1 MRQMYTSARL
11 ANVEGVAQL
20 LTDAGVEIKV
30 TQGRS
35 YKKVSRREFSFRDKQ
50 ADTSNQ
56 PAVWVIK
63 PDDYFRARQILHEAG
78 LLDVS
83 TTESSYLPEAVTF
96 RDRTAGPDP
105 QVRISRIRMALL
117 AIVAAMAG
125 LMALRMFFGR

>member
-1 MRQMYTSARL
+1 MYSSPRL
-11 ANVEGVAQL
+11 ANVEGVEQL
-20 LTDAGVEIKV
+20 LKDAGIETKV

-50 ADTSNQ
+50 ADSSNQ

-63 PDDYFRARQILHEAG
+63 PEDYFQARQILHDAG
-78 LLDVS
+78 LLDIS

-96 RDRTAGPDP
+96 RDRAASPDP
-105 QVRISRIRMALL
+105 QVRISRIRMLLL

-125 LMALRMFFGR
+125 LMALRMILGR